1 MDTNKDCDLE
11 LAAKCALLK
20 RQLLAYARA
29 DVMGRYDIGV
39 TVLEIRRMAR
49 KKKYGNRFVKE
60 AANSCGINTTD
71 LYAAARV
78 AEAWNRTE
86 FEKLVADSDKLA
98 FNHFVA
104 LARAQPSRRSQ
115 LLEAAQGGVS
125 VTSLKQEVRKTK
137 VIAAKTTRK
146 ATKSFTRTIMAAMG
160 KMLDSVK
167 TWQPQVQDV
176 AGTPSAEKV
185 LDRLDD
191 TIKALGDL
199 RSRLGTTEAGNVPTI
214 LTDK

>member
-49 KKKYGNRFVKE
+49 KKKYGNRFVEE
-60 AANSCGINTTD
+60 AAKSCDINTTD
-71 LYAAARV
+71 LYAAACV
-78 AEAWNRTE
+78 AEAWNRAE
-86 FEKLVADSDKLA
+86 FEKLVEDSDKLA

-125 VTSLKQEVRKTK
+125 VASLKQKVRKTK
-137 VIAAKTTRK
+137 VIASKTTRK
-146 ATKSFTRTIMAAMG
+146 ATKPFTRTIMAAMG
-160 KMLDSVK
+160 KVLDSVK
-167 TWQPQVQDV
+167 TWQVQDV

-185 LDRLDD
+185 LVRLDE

-199 RSRLGTTEAGNVPTI
+199 RSRLGTTEAGNIPTI